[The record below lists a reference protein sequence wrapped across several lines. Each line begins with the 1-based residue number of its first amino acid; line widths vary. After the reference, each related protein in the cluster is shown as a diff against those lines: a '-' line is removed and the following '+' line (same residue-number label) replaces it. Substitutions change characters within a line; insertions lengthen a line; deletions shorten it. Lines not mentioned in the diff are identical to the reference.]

1 MPIMSNW
8 NGYEI
13 SDATARKKI
22 EELETGKA
30 DTSHTHSTDDI
41 VDGVVAVEHGGTGSD
56 NAAAALNNLGI
67 TWGIEEAPSTG
78 TPNTIYIQIN

>member
-22 EELETGKA
+22 EELENGKA
-30 DTSHTHSTDDI
+30 DTSHTHSADDI
-41 VDGVVAVEHGGTGSD
+41 VDGVVAVEHGGTGAG

-67 TWGIEEAPSTG
+67 TWGTEEAPATG